1 MLKLI
6 GKWLNIYQ
14 EEIGLFLWCFLV
26 FFFVRSSS
34 ILFTNFAETAFLKRY
49 GVEYLP
55 IVMVANSISGFIIM
69 GFVIGLMVRFPG
81 SRLLVYMFLFCGGT
95 VAGLRFVIPLGIDIL
110 YPVLF
115 VLKAQYEVLLAL
127 LFWNLAND
135 LFNTRQSK
143 RLFPLITAGGG
154 IGGIIGSFGTP
165 FLAKAINL
173 DNLMLAYLIA
183 TVIGAM
189 AVKRMGTLFPTLLLT
204 DQDGKK
210 KRARSSMIG
219 EFKKIVPLIKESKLV
234 KILILLNFL
243 PNLVLPILNYQFN
256 FAIDQQFATE
266 SGMIAFFGTFRGV
279 LNIINLIILLFVGKL
294 YSRWGLPVALMFHPI
309 NYMIAFAAFLLRFD
323 YFVAMYARISTR
335 VLVTTINNPARA
347 ILVGLVPASQR
358 ALIRPFVRGQV
369 VRIATFLSAGIIM
382 LSEGFMHPRYLSI
395 VSFFFVGTWIVTT
408 FILKRDYSQILLD
421 LISKNM
427 LDLKSF
433 EEDDVNH
440 IFLDKKMQ
448 SNLVEAF
455 LSSRGNT
462 CLWYANLIKS
472 LGMENLDAN
481 ILSII
486 KEQDD
491 KTRIGLLSLLSKDTG
506 EKSIPVFEELVD
518 PKKPDLT
525 ITVVKAAARLPYDI
539 SSGFLKKVYEDFEN
553 PEIRAYAVIGL
564 YGHDPKTYKG
574 VIDSWLPSKEIIER
588 RAGIISAGGS
598 TNKEYIHTFQKM
610 LQGEAD
616 ESVIALILNSLHLLD
631 APGINSLVFPYMAH
645 PSKVVRKAALDAFN
659 VSGDNAM
666 RAVIPLLGDP
676 SPEIHNL
683 AIAKLHDSSYQN
695 PELLIESLT
704 IPDRK
709 LREGIFSL
717 LESLNIKDLD
727 VFRFARSQVERAY
740 RNLAE
745 TEALSTL
752 QESQERD
759 MLIDHLMQKKRERLE
774 TVLRVFATQDQSGQ
788 MRVIWRGIFSPD
800 SRQKSNALEALDD
813 SIGHSLSKTILPLL
827 EELSSSQ
834 NLEVGR
840 KNFQLPHFDSDP
852 STLFPHLLAKHDWV
866 TVVLS
871 LSLIGR
877 EDFDGLNRGIIED
890 LVLSENPHIRQ
901 MAQRI
906 VNAEHSDLT
915 PKETDME
922 TSISIP
928 DKILHLR
935 GIQIFEGLSVSEM
948 AAIASVTEEVIYPK
962 GEDVIREG
970 EQGETM
976 YMMVS
981 GEVSV
986 IKGRDE
992 GDEIELDRIHPGD
1005 YFGEMALFE
1014 DEVRSATIRTV
1025 EETNLLVL
1033 HKREFTEIVREYPQI
1048 ALHIC
1053 KVLSHRL
1060 RRLHEKVQHY
1070 EKK

>member
-6 GKWLNIYQ
+6 GKWFNIYQ
-14 EEIGLFLWCFLV
+14 EEIGLFLWCVLIFFLI
-26 FFFVRSSS
+26 RSSS

-55 IVMVANSISGFIIM
+55 IAMVANSITGFIIM
-69 GFVIGLMVRFPG
+69 GFVTGLMLRLPG
-81 SRLLVYMFLFCGGT
+81 IRLLAYMLVFCGGT
-95 VAGLRFVIPLGIDIL
+95 VAGLRFVIPLGIDLL

-115 VLKAQYEVLLAL
+115 VLKAQYEALLAL
-127 LFWNLAND
+127 LFWNVAND

-143 RLFPLITAGGG
+143 RLFPLIVAGGG

-165 FLAKAINL
+165 LLAKAINM
-173 DNLMLAYLIA
+173 DNLMLAYLVA
-183 TVIGAM
+183 TIVGAV
-189 AVKRMGTLFPTLLLT
+189 AVKRMGTLFPTLLLPEK
-204 DQDGKK
+204 DGKK
-210 KRARSSMIG
+210 KKARSSIIA
-219 EFKKIVPLIKESKLV
+219 EFKKIIPLIKESQLV

-243 PNLVLPILNYQFN
+243 PNVVLPILNYQFN
-256 FAIDQQFATE
+256 YSIDQQFATE
-266 SGMIAFFGTFRGV
+266 SGMVAFFGTFRGV

-323 YFVAMYARISTR
+323 IFSAMYARISTR

-347 ILVGLVPASQR
+347 ILVGLVPATYR
-358 ALIRPFVRGQV
+358 ALIRPFLRGQV
-369 VRIATFLSAGIIM
+369 VRVALLLAAGIII
-382 LSEGFMHPRYLSI
+382 LSEKFVHPRFLSI
-395 VSFFFVGTWIVTT
+395 VAFFFVGTWIVTS
-408 FILKRDYSQILLD
+408 FILKRDYSKILLD

-433 EEDDVNH
+433 DEEDVNH
-440 IFLDKKMQ
+440 IFLDKTMQ
-448 SNLVEAF
+448 SHLMEAF

-472 LGMENLDAN
+472 QGIENLDAH
-481 ILSII
+481 ILSVI

-491 KTRIGLLSLLSKDTG
+491 KTRIGLLSLLSKDAG
-506 EKSIPVFEELVD
+506 QESIQVFEDLVD
-518 PKKPDLT
+518 PNKPDL
-525 ITVVKAAARLPYDI
+525 IIAVANAASRLPYDI
-539 SSGFLKKVYEDFEN
+539 SSSILTKVYEDFEN
-553 PEIRAYAVIGL
+553 SEIKAHAVIGL
-564 YGHDPKTYKG
+564 YGHDPETYKG

-598 TNKEYIHTFQKM
+598 ANKEYILTLQEM
-610 LQGEAD
+610 LKKE
-616 ESVIALILNSLHLLD
+616 EEETVVALILNSLHRLE
-631 APGINSLVFPYMAH
+631 APDINSIVFPFMEH
-645 PSKVVRKAALDAFN
+645 SSDHVRQGALEAFN

-676 SPEIHNL
+676 SPEIHDL
-683 AIAKLHDSSYQN
+683 AIAKLHDSPYQK

-717 LESLNIKDLD
+717 LESLDIKDVD

-740 RNLAE
+740 GNLAE

-752 QESQERD
+752 KESQERD
-759 MLIDHLMQKKRERLE
+759 LLMDHLIQKKRERLE
-774 TVLRVFATQDQSGQ
+774 TVLRVLATQDQTGQ
-788 MRVIWRGIFSPD
+788 MRIIWRGMYSPD
-800 SRQKSNALEALDD
+800 SRQKSNAIEALDD
-813 SIGHSLSKTILPLL
+813 SIGHTLSKTMLPLL
-827 EELSSSQ
+827 EELSPSRS
-834 NLEVGR
+834 LDVGR
-840 KNFQLPHFDSDP
+840 KSFQLPNFDSDP
-852 STLFPHLLAKHDWV
+852 TTLYSHLLAKHDWV

-871 LSLIGR
+871 LNLFGR
-877 EDFDGLNRGIIED
+877 EDFDGKDKGVIED
-890 LVLSENPHIRQ
+890 LLLSQNPHIRQ
-901 MAQRI
+901 MVQRI
-906 VNAEHSDLT
+906 VDGKQSDLT

-928 DKILHLR
+928 DKIFHLK

-948 AAIASVTEEVIYPK
+948 AAIASVTEEVIHPE
-962 GEDVIREG
+962 GEDVIIEG

-976 YMMVS
+976 YMIVS

-986 IKGRDE
+986 IKGQGE

-1053 KVLSHRL
+1053 TVLSQRL
-1060 RRLHEKVQHY
+1060 RKLHERVQHY